1 MNIAEYSIK
10 NKVISWLFIA
20 ILAIGGVTSFLELG
34 RLEDPAFTIKDA
46 MVVATYPGATPKE
59 VEEELTYPLE
69 KEIRGL
75 PYIDKITSTSSSGM
89 SQIMVSMEMDY
100 GPDELPQI
108 WDEMRRKIND
118 LRPTLPAGVTSLSI
132 IDDFGDVFGVM
143 IMLTGDGYDY
153 VELKRYADVMSR
165 DLEMVDGVGKVSI
178 AGDQQE
184 MLFVEISLDRLASLN
199 LDMSMVSGLLNQQNN
214 VVSSGEVMV
223 NGESLVIRPSGT
235 LNTVEALEN
244 LIIHGR
250 DTGNLIRLKDVATVV
265 RGIQEKPT
273 NVVTFNGQPAINL
286 AVSFES
292 GVNVVEVGQRLSAE
306 VAHLETM
313 KPAGIELNYFYNQAE
328 EVDASVQDFIVSLGQ
343 AVAIVIL
350 VLLFAMGI
358 RSGIIIG
365 IVLLLTVFGTFILM
379 EYNKIEL
386 HRISLGALIIA
397 LGMLVDNAIVVVE
410 GILVGLKKGRT
421 KVQAASDIVKQTQWP
436 LLGATVIAITA
447 FAPIGLSEDATG
459 EFMGSLFWVLCYSLF
474 LSWITALTITP
485 FLANLLLKDGDTNAV
500 DENVDPYKGWLFTLF
515 GGSLKL
521 ALRFRWLTVTA
532 MVALLFA
539 AVVAFGMV
547 KQQFFP
553 PSNTP
558 MFYVDM
564 WMPEGTDIRET
575 IKQTERVEAYV
586 REQEHVEFVSTSVGQ
601 GLQRFALTYQP
612 EQSYEAYAQ
621 LQVRT
626 TDRDNMFV
634 VLRALNGELSRQF
647 DTPTFQFKLME
658 FGPSPASKI
667 EARITGADPQ
677 VLRDIAVQVED
688 VLHTDPGARNIRH
701 DWRERTKELVPM
713 FNESKARRLG
723 ISKEDLS
730 NTLQMTF
737 GGAAMGLLRDGTDIL
752 PIVGRL
758 PESERVDFESI
769 QNAKIWSPSLQAYV
783 PIDQVID
790 GISLSW
796 DEPLIKRRDRN
807 RTLTV
812 LADHDV
818 LSEDTA
824 AALFTRI
831 QPKVMA
837 LDLPDGYSI
846 SWGGEYESSKDAQ
859 DSLFGSL
866 PMGYLLMFVITMLL
880 FNSLKKPLVIWF
892 TVPLSIIGVS
902 FGLLLWNMPFSFTAF
917 LGLLSLSGM
926 ILKNGIVLLD
936 QINLELESGKDP
948 YLAIVDSAISRVRP
962 VSMAALTTI
971 LGLVPLMFDA
981 FFGSMAITIMAG
993 LGFATIL
1000 TLIVVPVMF
1009 SLLFGIKPPKT
1020 EKVKTLEP
1028 AEVV

>member
-10 NKVISWLFIA
+10 NKVISWLFIV

-46 MVVATYPGATPKE
+46 MIVATYPGATSKE

-69 KEIRGL
+69 KEIRKL
-75 PYIDKITSTSSSGM
+75 PYIDRITSTSSNGM
-89 SQIMVSMEMDY
+89 SQIMVSMKMDY

-118 LRPTLPAGVTSLSI
+118 LQPTLPQGVQSLQI
-132 IDDFGDVFGVM
+132 IDDFGDVYGVM
-143 IMLTGDGYDY
+143 LMLTGDDYDY
-153 VELKRYADVMSR
+153 VELKRYADHLR
-165 DLEMVDGVGKVSI
+165 REIELVDGVGKVDI

-199 LDMSMVSGLLNQQNN
+199 LDMNVVSGLLNQQNN
-214 VVSSGEVMV
+214 VVSAGEVMV

-235 LNTVEALEN
+235 LNTVQALEN

-250 DTGNLIRLKDVATVV
+250 DTGNLIRLKDVATIT
-265 RGIQEKPT
+265 RSIQEKPG
-273 NVVTFNGQPAINL
+273 NMILFNGKKAINIGI
-286 AVSFES
+286 SFAS
-292 GVNVVEVGQRLSAE
+292 GVNVVEVGERLNAE
-306 VAHLETM
+306 LSSLESI
-313 KPAGIELNYFYNQAE
+313 KPAGLDMSYFYNQAQ
-328 EVDASVQDFIVSLGQ
+328 EVDDSVKAFVISLAE
-343 AVAIVIL
+343 AVAIVII
-350 VLLFAMGI
+350 VLLFTMGL
-358 RSGIIIG
+358 RSGVIIG
-365 IVLLLTVFGTFILM
+365 VVLLLTVFGTFILM
-379 EYNKIEL
+379 NYNNIEL

-421 KVQAASDIVKQTQWP
+421 KVQAAVDIVKQTQWP

-447 FAPIGLSEDATG
+447 FAPIGLSQDATG
-459 EFMGSLFWVLCYSLF
+459 EFMGSLFWVLCFSLF
-474 LSWITALTITP
+474 LSWVTAITLTP
-485 FLANLLLKDGDTNAV
+485 FLADLLLKEEEKDTNRE
-500 DENVDPYKGWLFTLF
+500 DEDPYKGWLFVVF
-515 GGSLKL
+515 GALLKFS
-521 ALRFRWLTVTA
+521 LRFRWMTVAA
-532 MVALLFA
+532 MVALLVG
-539 AVVAFGMV
+539 AVIAFGNV

-564 WMPEGTDIRET
+564 WMPEGTDIRQT
-575 IKQTERVEAYV
+575 IKQAEKVESYI
-586 REQEHVEFVSTSVGQ
+586 RQQDDIDFVSVSIGQ

-612 EQSYEAYAQ
+612 EKSYEAYAQ
-621 LQVRT
+621 FQVRT
-626 TDRDNMFV
+626 TDRDNMFK
-634 VLRALNGELSRQF
+634 LLHKLDDNLAKTF
-647 DTPTFQFKLME
+647 DEPTFQFKLME

-667 EARITGADPQ
+667 EARITGPDPK
-677 VLRDIAVQVED
+677 VLRELAVQVED
-688 VLHTDPGARNIRH
+688 ILHTDPGARNIRH
-701 DWRERTKELVPM
+701 DWRERTKELVPV

-730 NTLQMTF
+730 STLQMAFGGSTF
-737 GGAAMGLLRDGTDIL
+737 GVLRDGTHTL
-752 PIVGRL
+752 PIMMRL
-758 PESERVDFESI
+758 PEAERVDFESL
-769 QNAKIWSPSLQAYV
+769 QNVKIWSPSLQTYIPV
-783 PIDQVID
+783 DQIID
-790 GISLSW
+790 GVELDWS
-796 DEPLIKRRDRN
+796 EPLIQRRDRK

-818 LSEDTA
+818 LSDDTA
-824 AALFTRI
+824 ASLFARV

-837 LDLPDGYSI
+837 LHIPEGYEI
-846 SWGGEYESSKDAQ
+846 TWGGEYESSKDAQ
-859 DSLFGSL
+859 EGLFGSL
-866 PMGYLLMFVITMLL
+866 PMGYLLMFIITILL
-880 FNSLKKPLVIWF
+880 FNSIKKPLVIWF
-892 TVPLSIIGVS
+892 TVPLSIIGVA
-902 FGLLLWNMPFSFTAF
+902 FGLLTTNMPFSFTAF

-971 LGLVPLMFDA
+971 LGMIPLVFDA

-993 LGFATIL
+993 LGFATVL

-1009 SLLFGIKPPKT
+1009 AILFRIKPT
-1020 EKVKTLEP
+1020 T
-1028 AEVV
+1028 A

>member
-10 NKVISWLFIA
+10 NKVISWLFIV

-46 MVVATYPGATPKE
+46 MIVATYPGATSKE

-69 KEIRGL
+69 KEIRKL
-75 PYIDKITSTSSSGM
+75 PYIDRITSTSSNGM
-89 SQIMVSMEMDY
+89 SQIMVSMKMDY

-118 LRPTLPAGVTSLSI
+118 LQPTLPQGVQSLQI
-132 IDDFGDVFGVM
+132 IDDFGDVYGVM
-143 IMLTGDGYDY
+143 LMLTGDDYDY
-153 VELKRYADVMSR
+153 VELKRYADHLR
-165 DLEMVDGVGKVSI
+165 REIELVDGVGKVDI

-199 LDMSMVSGLLNQQNN
+199 LDMNVVSGLLNQQNN

-235 LNTVEALEN
+235 LNTVQALEN

-250 DTGNLIRLKDVATVV
+250 DTGNLIRLKDVATIT
-265 RGIQEKPT
+265 RSIQEKPG
-273 NVVTFNGQPAINL
+273 NMILFNGKKAINIGI
-286 AVSFES
+286 SFAS
-292 GVNVVEVGQRLSAE
+292 GVNVVEVGERLNAE
-306 VAHLETM
+306 LSSLESI
-313 KPAGIELNYFYNQAE
+313 KPAGLDMSYFYNQAQ
-328 EVDASVQDFIVSLGQ
+328 EVDDSVKAFVISLAE
-343 AVAIVIL
+343 AVAIVII
-350 VLLFAMGI
+350 VLLFTMGL
-358 RSGIIIG
+358 RSGVIIG
-365 IVLLLTVFGTFILM
+365 VVLLLTVFGTFILM
-379 EYNKIEL
+379 NYNNIEL

-421 KVQAASDIVKQTQWP
+421 KVQAAVDIVKQTQWP

-447 FAPIGLSEDATG
+447 FAPIGLSQDATG
-459 EFMGSLFWVLCYSLF
+459 EFMGSLFWVLCFSLF
-474 LSWITALTITP
+474 LSWVTAITLTP
-485 FLANLLLKDGDTNAV
+485 FLADLLLKEEEEKDTNGE
-500 DENVDPYKGWLFTLF
+500 DEDPYKGWLFVVF
-515 GGSLKL
+515 GALLKFS
-521 ALRFRWLTVTA
+521 LRFRWMTVAA
-532 MVALLFA
+532 MVALLVG
-539 AVVAFGMV
+539 AVIAFGNV

-564 WMPEGTDIRET
+564 WMPEGTDIRQT
-575 IKQTERVEAYV
+575 TKQAEKVESYI
-586 REQEHVEFVSTSVGQ
+586 RQQDDIDFVSVSIGQ

-612 EQSYEAYAQ
+612 EKSYEAYAQ
-621 LQVRT
+621 FQVRT
-626 TDRDNMFV
+626 TDRDNMFK
-634 VLRALNGELSRQF
+634 LLHKLDDNLAKTF
-647 DTPTFQFKLME
+647 DEPTFQFKLME

-667 EARITGADPQ
+667 EARITGPDPK
-677 VLRDIAVQVED
+677 VLRELAVQVED
-688 VLHTDPGARNIRH
+688 ILHTDPGARNIRH
-701 DWRERTKELVPM
+701 DWRERTKELVPV

-730 NTLQMTF
+730 STLQMAFGGSTF
-737 GGAAMGLLRDGTDIL
+737 GVLRDGTHTL
-752 PIVGRL
+752 PIMMRL
-758 PESERVDFESI
+758 PEAERVDFESL
-769 QNAKIWSPSLQAYV
+769 QNVKIWSPSLQTYIPV
-783 PIDQVID
+783 DQIID
-790 GISLSW
+790 GVELDWS
-796 DEPLIKRRDRN
+796 EPLIQRRDRK

-818 LSEDTA
+818 LSDDTA
-824 AALFTRI
+824 ASLFARV

-837 LDLPDGYSI
+837 LHIPEGYEI
-846 SWGGEYESSKDAQ
+846 TWGGEYESSKDAQ
-859 DSLFGSL
+859 EGLFGSL
-866 PMGYLLMFVITMLL
+866 PMGYLLMFIITILL
-880 FNSLKKPLVIWF
+880 FNSIKKPLVIWF
-892 TVPLSIIGVS
+892 TVPLSIIGVA
-902 FGLLLWNMPFSFTAF
+902 FGLLTTNMPFSFTAF

-971 LGLVPLMFDA
+971 LGMIPLVFDA

-993 LGFATIL
+993 LGFATVL

-1009 SLLFGIKPPKT
+1009 AILFRIKPT
-1020 EKVKTLEP
+1020 T
-1028 AEVV
+1028 A

>member
-10 NKVISWLFIA
+10 NKVISWLFIV

-46 MVVATYPGATPKE
+46 MIVATYPGATSKE

-69 KEIRGL
+69 KEIRKL
-75 PYIDKITSTSSSGM
+75 PYIDRITSTSSNGM
-89 SQIMVSMEMDY
+89 SQIMVSMKMDY

-118 LRPTLPAGVTSLSI
+118 LQPTLPQGVQSLQI
-132 IDDFGDVFGVM
+132 IDDFGDVYGVM
-143 IMLTGDGYDY
+143 LMLTGDDYDY
-153 VELKRYADVMSR
+153 VELKRYADHLR
-165 DLEMVDGVGKVSI
+165 REIELVDGVGKVDI

-199 LDMSMVSGLLNQQNN
+199 LDMNVVSGLLNQQNN
-214 VVSSGEVMV
+214 VVSAGEVMV

-235 LNTVEALEN
+235 LNTVQALEN

-250 DTGNLIRLKDVATVV
+250 DTGNLIRLKDVATIT
-265 RGIQEKPT
+265 RGIQEKPG
-273 NVVTFNGQPAINL
+273 NMILFNGKKAINIGI
-286 AVSFES
+286 SFAS
-292 GVNVVEVGQRLSAE
+292 GVNVVEVGERLNAE
-306 VAHLETM
+306 LSSLESI
-313 KPAGIELNYFYNQAE
+313 KPAGLDMSYFYNQAQ
-328 EVDASVQDFIVSLGQ
+328 EVDDSVKAFVISLAE
-343 AVAIVIL
+343 AVAIVII
-350 VLLFAMGI
+350 VLLFTMGL
-358 RSGIIIG
+358 RSGVIIG
-365 IVLLLTVFGTFILM
+365 VVLLLTVFGTFILM
-379 EYNKIEL
+379 NNNNIEL

-421 KVQAASDIVKQTQWP
+421 KVQAAVDIVKQTQWP

-447 FAPIGLSEDATG
+447 FAPIGLSQDATG
-459 EFMGSLFWVLCYSLF
+459 EFMGSLFWVLCFSLF
-474 LSWITALTITP
+474 LSWVTAITLTP
-485 FLANLLLKDGDTNAV
+485 FLADLLLKEEEKDTNGE
-500 DENVDPYKGWLFTLF
+500 DEDPYKGWLFVVF
-515 GGSLKL
+515 GALLKFS
-521 ALRFRWLTVTA
+521 LRFRWMTVAA
-532 MVALLFA
+532 MVALLVG
-539 AVVAFGMV
+539 AVIAFGNV

-564 WMPEGTDIRET
+564 WMPEGTDIRQT
-575 IKQTERVEAYV
+575 IKQAETVESYI
-586 REQEHVEFVSTSVGQ
+586 RQQDDIDFVSVSIGQ

-612 EQSYEAYAQ
+612 EKSYEAYAQ
-621 LQVRT
+621 FQVRT
-626 TDRDNMFV
+626 TDRDNMFK
-634 VLRALNGELSRQF
+634 LLHKLDDNLAKTF
-647 DTPTFQFKLME
+647 DEPTFQFKLME

-667 EARITGADPQ
+667 EARITGPDPK
-677 VLRDIAVQVED
+677 VLRELAVQVED
-688 VLHTDPGARNIRH
+688 ILHTDPGARNIRH
-701 DWRERTKELVPM
+701 DWRERTKELVPV

-730 NTLQMTF
+730 STLQMAFGGSTF
-737 GGAAMGLLRDGTDIL
+737 GVLRDGTHTL
-752 PIVGRL
+752 PIMMRL
-758 PESERVDFESI
+758 PEAERVDFESL
-769 QNAKIWSPSLQAYV
+769 QNVKIWSPSLQTYIPV
-783 PIDQVID
+783 DQIID
-790 GISLSW
+790 GVELDWS
-796 DEPLIKRRDRN
+796 EPLIQRRDRK

-818 LSEDTA
+818 LSDDTA
-824 AALFTRI
+824 ASLFARV

-837 LDLPDGYSI
+837 LHIPEGYEI
-846 SWGGEYESSKDAQ
+846 TWGGEYESSKDAQ
-859 DSLFGSL
+859 EGLFGSL
-866 PMGYLLMFVITMLL
+866 PMGYLLMFIITILL
-880 FNSLKKPLVIWF
+880 FNSVKKPLVIWF
-892 TVPLSIIGVS
+892 TVPLSIIGVA
-902 FGLLLWNMPFSFTAF
+902 FGLLTTNMPFSFTAF

-971 LGLVPLMFDA
+971 LGMIPLVFDA

-993 LGFATIL
+993 LGFATVL

-1009 SLLFGIKPPKT
+1009 AILFRIKPT
-1020 EKVKTLEP
+1020 T
-1028 AEVV
+1028 A

>member
-10 NKVISWLFIA
+10 NKVISWLFIV

-46 MVVATYPGATPKE
+46 MIVATYPGATSKE

-69 KEIRGL
+69 KEIRKL
-75 PYIDKITSTSSSGM
+75 PYIDRITSTSSNGM
-89 SQIMVSMEMDY
+89 SQIMVSMKMDY

-118 LRPTLPAGVTSLSI
+118 LQPTLPQGVQSLQI
-132 IDDFGDVFGVM
+132 IDDFGDVYGVM
-143 IMLTGDGYDY
+143 LMLTGDDYDY
-153 VELKRYADVMSR
+153 VELKRYADHLR
-165 DLEMVDGVGKVSI
+165 REIELVDGVGKVDI

-199 LDMSMVSGLLNQQNN
+199 LDMNVVSGLLNQQNN
-214 VVSSGEVMV
+214 VVSAGEVMV

-235 LNTVEALEN
+235 LNTVQALEN

-250 DTGNLIRLKDVATVV
+250 DTGNLIRLKDVATIT
-265 RGIQEKPT
+265 RSIQEKPG
-273 NVVTFNGQPAINL
+273 NMILFNGKKAINIGI
-286 AVSFES
+286 SFAS
-292 GVNVVEVGQRLSAE
+292 GVNVVEVGERLNAE
-306 VAHLETM
+306 LSSLESI
-313 KPAGIELNYFYNQAE
+313 KPAGLDMSYFYNQAQ
-328 EVDASVQDFIVSLGQ
+328 EVDDSVKAFVISLAE
-343 AVAIVIL
+343 AVAIVII
-350 VLLFAMGI
+350 VLLFTMGL
-358 RSGIIIG
+358 RSGVIIG
-365 IVLLLTVFGTFILM
+365 VVLLLTVFGTFILM
-379 EYNKIEL
+379 NYNNIEL

-421 KVQAASDIVKQTQWP
+421 KVQAAVDIVKQTQWP

-447 FAPIGLSEDATG
+447 FAPIGLSQDATG
-459 EFMGSLFWVLCYSLF
+459 EFMGSLFWVLCFSLF
-474 LSWITALTITP
+474 LSWVTAITLTP
-485 FLANLLLKDGDTNAV
+485 FLADLLLKEEEKDTNGE
-500 DENVDPYKGWLFTLF
+500 DEDPYKGWLFVVF
-515 GGSLKL
+515 GALLKFS
-521 ALRFRWLTVTA
+521 LRFRWMTVAA
-532 MVALLFA
+532 MVALLVG
-539 AVVAFGMV
+539 AVIAFGNV

-564 WMPEGTDIRET
+564 WMPEGTDIRQT
-575 IKQTERVEAYV
+575 IKQAEKVESYI
-586 REQEHVEFVSTSVGQ
+586 RQQDDIDFVSVSIGQ

-612 EQSYEAYAQ
+612 EKSYEAYAQ
-621 LQVRT
+621 FQVRT
-626 TDRDNMFV
+626 TDRDNMFK
-634 VLRALNGELSRQF
+634 LLHKLDDNLAKTF
-647 DTPTFQFKLME
+647 DEPTFQFKLME

-667 EARITGADPQ
+667 EARITGPDLK
-677 VLRDIAVQVED
+677 VLRELAVQVED
-688 VLHTDPGARNIRH
+688 ILHTDPGARNIRH
-701 DWRERTKELVPM
+701 DWRERTKELVPV

-730 NTLQMTF
+730 STLQMAFGGSTF
-737 GGAAMGLLRDGTDIL
+737 GVLRDGTHTL
-752 PIVGRL
+752 PIMMRL
-758 PESERVDFESI
+758 PEAERVDFESL
-769 QNAKIWSPSLQAYV
+769 QNVKIWSPSLQTYIPV
-783 PIDQVID
+783 DQIID
-790 GISLSW
+790 GVELDWS
-796 DEPLIKRRDRN
+796 EPLIQRRDRK

-818 LSEDTA
+818 LSDDTA
-824 AALFTRI
+824 ASLFARV

-837 LDLPDGYSI
+837 LHIPEGYEI
-846 SWGGEYESSKDAQ
+846 TWGGEYESSKDAQ
-859 DSLFGSL
+859 EGLFGSL
-866 PMGYLLMFVITMLL
+866 PMGYLLMFIITILL
-880 FNSLKKPLVIWF
+880 FNSIKKPLVIWF
-892 TVPLSIIGVS
+892 TVPLSIIGVA
-902 FGLLLWNMPFSFTAF
+902 FGLLTTNMPFSFTAF

-971 LGLVPLMFDA
+971 LGMIPLVFDA

-993 LGFATIL
+993 LGFATVL

-1009 SLLFGIKPPKT
+1009 AILFRIKPT
-1020 EKVKTLEP
+1020 T
-1028 AEVV
+1028 A

>member
-10 NKVISWLFIA
+10 NKVISWLFIV

-46 MVVATYPGATPKE
+46 MIVATYPGATSKE

-69 KEIRGL
+69 KEIRKL
-75 PYIDKITSTSSSGM
+75 PYIDRITSTSSNGM
-89 SQIMVSMEMDY
+89 SQIMVSMKMDY

-118 LRPTLPAGVTSLSI
+118 LQPTLPQGVQSLQI
-132 IDDFGDVFGVM
+132 IDDFGDVYGVM
-143 IMLTGDGYDY
+143 LMLTGDDYDY
-153 VELKRYADVMSR
+153 VELKRYADHLR
-165 DLEMVDGVGKVSI
+165 REIELVDGVGKVDI

-199 LDMSMVSGLLNQQNN
+199 LDMNVVSGLLNQQNN
-214 VVSSGEVMV
+214 VVSAGEVMV

-235 LNTVEALEN
+235 LNTVQALEN

-250 DTGNLIRLKDVATVV
+250 DTGNLIRLKDVATIT
-265 RGIQEKPT
+265 RGIQEKPG
-273 NVVTFNGQPAINL
+273 NMILFNGKKAINIGI
-286 AVSFES
+286 SFAS
-292 GVNVVEVGQRLSAE
+292 GVNVVEVGERLNAE
-306 VAHLETM
+306 LSSLESI
-313 KPAGIELNYFYNQAE
+313 KPAGLDMSYFYNQAQ
-328 EVDASVQDFIVSLGQ
+328 EVDDSVKAFVISLAE
-343 AVAIVIL
+343 AVAIVII
-350 VLLFAMGI
+350 VLLFTMGL
-358 RSGIIIG
+358 RSGVIIG
-365 IVLLLTVFGTFILM
+365 VVLLLTVFGTFILM
-379 EYNKIEL
+379 NYNNIEL

-421 KVQAASDIVKQTQWP
+421 KVQAAVDIVKQTQWP

-447 FAPIGLSEDATG
+447 FAPIGLSQDATG
-459 EFMGSLFWVLCYSLF
+459 EFMGSLFWVLCFSLF
-474 LSWITALTITP
+474 LSWVTAITLTP
-485 FLANLLLKDGDTNAV
+485 FLADLLLKEEEKDTNGE
-500 DENVDPYKGWLFTLF
+500 DEDPYKGWLFVVF
-515 GGSLKL
+515 GALLKFS
-521 ALRFRWLTVTA
+521 LRFRWMTVTA
-532 MVALLFA
+532 MVALLVG
-539 AVVAFGMV
+539 AVIAFGNV

-564 WMPEGTDIRET
+564 WMPEGTDIRQT
-575 IKQTERVEAYV
+575 IKQAEKVESYI
-586 REQEHVEFVSTSVGQ
+586 RQQDDIDFVSVSIGQ

-612 EQSYEAYAQ
+612 EKSYEAYTQ
-621 LQVRT
+621 FQVRT
-626 TDRDNMFV
+626 TDRDNMFK
-634 VLRALNGELSRQF
+634 LLHKLDDNLAKTF
-647 DTPTFQFKLME
+647 DEPTFQFKLME

-667 EARITGADPQ
+667 EARITGPDPK
-677 VLRDIAVQVED
+677 VLRELSVQVED
-688 VLHTDPGARNIRH
+688 ILHTDPGARNIRH
-701 DWRERTKELVPM
+701 DWRERTKELVPV

-730 NTLQMTF
+730 STLQMAFGGSTF
-737 GGAAMGLLRDGTDIL
+737 GVLRDGTHTL
-752 PIVGRL
+752 PIMMRL
-758 PESERVDFESI
+758 PEAERVDFESL
-769 QNAKIWSPSLQAYV
+769 QNVKIWSPSLQTYIPV
-783 PIDQVID
+783 DQIID
-790 GISLSW
+790 GVELDWS
-796 DEPLIKRRDRN
+796 EPLIQRRDRK

-818 LSEDTA
+818 LSDDTA
-824 AALFTRI
+824 ASLFARV

-837 LDLPDGYSI
+837 LHIPEGYEI
-846 SWGGEYESSKDAQ
+846 TWGGEYESSKDAQ
-859 DSLFGSL
+859 EGLFGSL
-866 PMGYLLMFVITMLL
+866 PMGYLLMFIITILL
-880 FNSLKKPLVIWF
+880 FNSIKKPLVIWF
-892 TVPLSIIGVS
+892 TVPLSIIGVA
-902 FGLLLWNMPFSFTAF
+902 FGLLTTNMPFSFTAF

-971 LGLVPLMFDA
+971 LGMIPLVFDA

-993 LGFATIL
+993 LGFATVL

-1009 SLLFGIKPPKT
+1009 AILFRIKPT
-1020 EKVKTLEP
+1020 T
-1028 AEVV
+1028 A

>member
-10 NKVISWLFIA
+10 NKVISWLFIV

-46 MVVATYPGATPKE
+46 MIVATYPGATSKE

-69 KEIRGL
+69 KEIRKL
-75 PYIDKITSTSSSGM
+75 PYIDRITSTSSNGM
-89 SQIMVSMEMDY
+89 SQIMVSMKMDY

-118 LRPTLPAGVTSLSI
+118 LQPTLPQGVQSLQI
-132 IDDFGDVFGVM
+132 IDDFGDVYGVM
-143 IMLTGDGYDY
+143 LMLTGDDYDY
-153 VELKRYADVMSR
+153 VELKRYADHLR
-165 DLEMVDGVGKVSI
+165 REIELVDGVGKVDI

-199 LDMSMVSGLLNQQNN
+199 LDMNVVSGLLNQQNN
-214 VVSSGEVMV
+214 VVSAGEVMV

-235 LNTVEALEN
+235 LNTVQALEN

-250 DTGNLIRLKDVATVV
+250 DTGNLIRLKDVATIT
-265 RGIQEKPT
+265 RSIQEKPG
-273 NVVTFNGQPAINL
+273 NMILFNGKKAINIGI
-286 AVSFES
+286 SFAS
-292 GVNVVEVGQRLSAE
+292 GVNVVEVGERLNAE
-306 VAHLETM
+306 LSSLESI
-313 KPAGIELNYFYNQAE
+313 KPAGLDMSYFYNQAQ
-328 EVDASVQDFIVSLGQ
+328 EVDDSVKAFVISLAE
-343 AVAIVIL
+343 AVAIVII
-350 VLLFAMGI
+350 VLLFTMGL
-358 RSGIIIG
+358 RSGVIIG
-365 IVLLLTVFGTFILM
+365 VVLLLTVFGTFILM
-379 EYNKIEL
+379 NYNNIEL

-421 KVQAASDIVKQTQWP
+421 KVQAAVDIVKQTQWP

-447 FAPIGLSEDATG
+447 FAPIGLSQDATG
-459 EFMGSLFWVLCYSLF
+459 EFMGSLFWVLCFSLF
-474 LSWITALTITP
+474 LSWVTAITLTP
-485 FLANLLLKDGDTNAV
+485 FLADLLLKEEKDTNGE
-500 DENVDPYKGWLFTLF
+500 DEDPYKGWLFVVF
-515 GGSLKL
+515 GALLKFS
-521 ALRFRWLTVTA
+521 LRFRWMTVAA
-532 MVALLFA
+532 MVALLVG
-539 AVVAFGMV
+539 AVIAFGNV

-564 WMPEGTDIRET
+564 WMPEGTDIRQT
-575 IKQTERVEAYV
+575 IKQAEKVESHI
-586 REQEHVEFVSTSVGQ
+586 RQQDDIDFVSVSIGQ

-612 EQSYEAYAQ
+612 EKSYEAYAQ
-621 LQVRT
+621 FQVRT
-626 TDRDNMFV
+626 TDRDNMFK
-634 VLRALNGELSRQF
+634 LLHKLDDNLAKTF
-647 DTPTFQFKLME
+647 DEPTFQFKLME

-667 EARITGADPQ
+667 EARITGPDPK
-677 VLRDIAVQVED
+677 VLRELAVQVED
-688 VLHTDPGARNIRH
+688 ILHTDPGARNIRH
-701 DWRERTKELVPM
+701 DWRERTKELVPV

-730 NTLQMTF
+730 STLQMAFGGSTF
-737 GGAAMGLLRDGTDIL
+737 GVLRDGTHTL
-752 PIVGRL
+752 PIMMRL
-758 PESERVDFESI
+758 PEAERVDFESL
-769 QNAKIWSPSLQAYV
+769 QNVKIWSPSLQTYIPV
-783 PIDQVID
+783 DQIID
-790 GISLSW
+790 GVELDWS
-796 DEPLIKRRDRN
+796 EPLIQRRDRK

-818 LSEDTA
+818 LSDDTA
-824 AALFTRI
+824 ASLFARV

-837 LDLPDGYSI
+837 LHIPEGYEI
-846 SWGGEYESSKDAQ
+846 TWGGEYESSKDAQ
-859 DSLFGSL
+859 EGLFGSL
-866 PMGYLLMFVITMLL
+866 PMGYLLMFIITILL
-880 FNSLKKPLVIWF
+880 FNSVKKPLVIWF
-892 TVPLSIIGVS
+892 TVPLSIIGVA
-902 FGLLLWNMPFSFTAF
+902 FGLLTTNMPFSFTAF

-971 LGLVPLMFDA
+971 LGMIPLVFDA

-993 LGFATIL
+993 LGFATVL

-1009 SLLFGIKPPKT
+1009 AILFRIKPT
-1020 EKVKTLEP
+1020 T
-1028 AEVV
+1028 A

>member
-10 NKVISWLFIA
+10 NKVISWLFIV

-46 MVVATYPGATPKE
+46 MIVATYPGATSKE

-69 KEIRGL
+69 KEIRKL
-75 PYIDKITSTSSSGM
+75 PYIDRITSTSSNGM
-89 SQIMVSMEMDY
+89 SQIMVSMKMDY

-118 LRPTLPAGVTSLSI
+118 LQPTLPQGVQSLQI
-132 IDDFGDVFGVM
+132 IDDFGDVYGVM
-143 IMLTGDGYDY
+143 LMLTGDDYDY
-153 VELKRYADVMSR
+153 VELKRYADHLR
-165 DLEMVDGVGKVSI
+165 REIELVDGVGKVDI

-199 LDMSMVSGLLNQQNN
+199 LDMNVVSGLLNQQNN
-214 VVSSGEVMV
+214 VVSAGEVMV

-235 LNTVEALEN
+235 LNTVQALEN

-250 DTGNLIRLKDVATVV
+250 DTGNLIRLKDVATIT
-265 RGIQEKPT
+265 RSIQEKPG
-273 NVVTFNGQPAINL
+273 NMILFNGKKAINIGI
-286 AVSFES
+286 SFAS
-292 GVNVVEVGQRLSAE
+292 GVNVVEVGERLNAE
-306 VAHLETM
+306 LSSLESI
-313 KPAGIELNYFYNQAE
+313 KPAGLDMSYFYNQAQ
-328 EVDASVQDFIVSLGQ
+328 EVDDSVKAFVISLAE
-343 AVAIVIL
+343 AVAIVII
-350 VLLFAMGI
+350 VLLFTMGL
-358 RSGIIIG
+358 RSGVIIG
-365 IVLLLTVFGTFILM
+365 VVLLLTVFGTFILM
-379 EYNKIEL
+379 NYNNIEL

-421 KVQAASDIVKQTQWP
+421 KVQAAVDIVKQTQWP

-447 FAPIGLSEDATG
+447 FAPIGLSQDATG
-459 EFMGSLFWVLCYSLF
+459 EFMGSLFWVLCFSLF
-474 LSWITALTITP
+474 LSWVTAITLTP
-485 FLANLLLKDGDTNAV
+485 FLADLLLKEEEKDTNGE
-500 DENVDPYKGWLFTLF
+500 DEDPYKGWLFVVF
-515 GGSLKL
+515 GALLKFS
-521 ALRFRWLTVTA
+521 LRFRWMTVAA
-532 MVALLFA
+532 MVALLVG
-539 AVVAFGMV
+539 AVIAFGNV

-564 WMPEGTDIRET
+564 WMPEGTDIRQT
-575 IKQTERVEAYV
+575 IKQAEKVESYI
-586 REQEHVEFVSTSVGQ
+586 RQQDDIDFVSVSIGQ

-612 EQSYEAYAQ
+612 EKSYEAYAQ
-621 LQVRT
+621 FQVRT
-626 TDRDNMFV
+626 TDRDNMFK
-634 VLRALNGELSRQF
+634 LLHKLDDNLAMTF
-647 DTPTFQFKLME
+647 DEPTFQFKLME

-667 EARITGADPQ
+667 EARITGPDPK
-677 VLRDIAVQVED
+677 VLRELAVQVED
-688 VLHTDPGARNIRH
+688 ILHTDPGARNIRH
-701 DWRERTKELVPM
+701 DWRERTKELVPV

-730 NTLQMTF
+730 STLQMAFGGSTF
-737 GGAAMGLLRDGTDIL
+737 GVLRDGTHTL
-752 PIVGRL
+752 PIMMRL
-758 PESERVDFESI
+758 PEAERVDFESL
-769 QNAKIWSPSLQAYV
+769 QNVKIWSPSLQTYIPV
-783 PIDQVID
+783 DQIID
-790 GISLSW
+790 GVELDWS
-796 DEPLIKRRDRN
+796 EPLIQRRDRK

-818 LSEDTA
+818 LSDDTA
-824 AALFTRI
+824 ASLFARV

-837 LDLPDGYSI
+837 LHIPEGYEI
-846 SWGGEYESSKDAQ
+846 TWGGEYESSKDAQ
-859 DSLFGSL
+859 EGLFGSL
-866 PMGYLLMFVITMLL
+866 PMGYLLMFIITILL
-880 FNSLKKPLVIWF
+880 FNSIKKPLVIWF
-892 TVPLSIIGVS
+892 TVPLSIIGVA
-902 FGLLLWNMPFSFTAF
+902 FGLLTTNMPFSFTAF

-971 LGLVPLMFDA
+971 LGMIPLVFDA

-993 LGFATIL
+993 LGFATVL

-1009 SLLFGIKPPKT
+1009 AILFRIKPT
-1020 EKVKTLEP
+1020 T
-1028 AEVV
+1028 A

>member
-10 NKVISWLFIA
+10 NKVISWLFIV

-46 MVVATYPGATPKE
+46 MIVATYPGATSKE

-69 KEIRGL
+69 KEIRKL
-75 PYIDKITSTSSSGM
+75 PYIDRITSTSSNGM
-89 SQIMVSMEMDY
+89 SQIMVSMKMDY

-118 LRPTLPAGVTSLSI
+118 LQPTLPQGVQSLQI
-132 IDDFGDVFGVM
+132 IDDFGDVYGVM
-143 IMLTGDGYDY
+143 LMLTGDDYDY
-153 VELKRYADVMSR
+153 VELKRYADHLR
-165 DLEMVDGVGKVSI
+165 REIELVDGVGKVDI

-199 LDMSMVSGLLNQQNN
+199 LDMNVVSGLLNQQNN
-214 VVSSGEVMV
+214 VVSAGEVMV

-235 LNTVEALEN
+235 LNTVQALEN

-250 DTGNLIRLKDVATVV
+250 DTGNLIRLKDVATIT
-265 RGIQEKPT
+265 RSIQEKPG
-273 NVVTFNGQPAINL
+273 NMILFNGKKAINIGI
-286 AVSFES
+286 SFAS
-292 GVNVVEVGQRLSAE
+292 GVNVVEVGERLNAE
-306 VAHLETM
+306 LSSLESI
-313 KPAGIELNYFYNQAE
+313 KPAGLDMSYFYNQAQ
-328 EVDASVQDFIVSLGQ
+328 EVDDSVKAFVISLAE
-343 AVAIVIL
+343 AVAIVII
-350 VLLFAMGI
+350 VLLFTMGL
-358 RSGIIIG
+358 RSGVIIG
-365 IVLLLTVFGTFILM
+365 VVLLLTVFGTFILM
-379 EYNKIEL
+379 NYNNIEL

-421 KVQAASDIVKQTQWP
+421 KVQAAVDIVKQTQWP

-447 FAPIGLSEDATG
+447 FAPIGLSQDATG
-459 EFMGSLFWVLCYSLF
+459 EFMGSLFWVLCFSLF
-474 LSWITALTITP
+474 LSWVTAITLTP
-485 FLANLLLKDGDTNAV
+485 FLADLLLKEEEKDTNG
-500 DENVDPYKGWLFTLF
+500 EEEDPYKGWLFVVF
-515 GGSLKL
+515 GALLKFS
-521 ALRFRWLTVTA
+521 LRFRWMTVAA
-532 MVALLFA
+532 MVALLVG
-539 AVVAFGMV
+539 AVIAFGNV

-564 WMPEGTDIRET
+564 WMPEGTDIRQT
-575 IKQTERVEAYV
+575 IKQAEKVESYI
-586 REQEHVEFVSTSVGQ
+586 RQQDDIDFVSVSIGQ

-612 EQSYEAYAQ
+612 EKSYEAYAQ
-621 LQVRT
+621 FQVRT
-626 TDRDNMFV
+626 TDRDNMFK
-634 VLRALNGELSRQF
+634 LLHKLDDNLAKTF
-647 DTPTFQFKLME
+647 DEPTFQFKLME

-667 EARITGADPQ
+667 EARITGPDPK
-677 VLRDIAVQVED
+677 VLRELAAQVED
-688 VLHTDPGARNIRH
+688 ILHTDPGARNIRH
-701 DWRERTKELVPM
+701 DWRERTKELVPV

-730 NTLQMTF
+730 STLQMAFGGSTF
-737 GGAAMGLLRDGTDIL
+737 GVLRDGTHTL
-752 PIVGRL
+752 PIMMRL
-758 PESERVDFESI
+758 PEAERVDFESL
-769 QNAKIWSPSLQAYV
+769 QNVKIWSPSLQTYIPV
-783 PIDQVID
+783 DQIID
-790 GISLSW
+790 GVELDWS
-796 DEPLIKRRDRN
+796 EPLIQRRDRK

-818 LSEDTA
+818 LSDDTA
-824 AALFTRI
+824 ASLFARV

-837 LDLPDGYSI
+837 LHIPEGYEI
-846 SWGGEYESSKDAQ
+846 TWGGEYESSKDAQ
-859 DSLFGSL
+859 EGLFGSL
-866 PMGYLLMFVITMLL
+866 PMGYLLMFIITILL
-880 FNSLKKPLVIWF
+880 FNSIKKPLVIWF
-892 TVPLSIIGVS
+892 TVPLSIIGVA
-902 FGLLLWNMPFSFTAF
+902 FGLLTTNMPFSFTAF

-971 LGLVPLMFDA
+971 LGMIPLVFDA

-993 LGFATIL
+993 LGFATVL

-1009 SLLFGIKPPKT
+1009 AILFRIKPT
-1020 EKVKTLEP
+1020 T
-1028 AEVV
+1028 A

>member
-10 NKVISWLFIA
+10 NKVISWLFIV

-46 MVVATYPGATPKE
+46 MIVATYPGATSKE

-69 KEIRGL
+69 KEIRKL
-75 PYIDKITSTSSSGM
+75 PYIDRITSTSSNGM
-89 SQIMVSMEMDY
+89 SQIMVSMKMDY

-118 LRPTLPAGVTSLSI
+118 LQPTLPQGVQSLQI
-132 IDDFGDVFGVM
+132 IDDFGDVYGVM
-143 IMLTGDGYDY
+143 LMLTGDDYDY
-153 VELKRYADVMSR
+153 VELKRYADHLR
-165 DLEMVDGVGKVSI
+165 REIELVDGVGKVDI

-199 LDMSMVSGLLNQQNN
+199 LDMNVVSGLLNQQNN
-214 VVSSGEVMV
+214 VVSAGEVMV

-235 LNTVEALEN
+235 LNTVQALEN

-250 DTGNLIRLKDVATVV
+250 DTGNLIRLKDVATIT
-265 RGIQEKPT
+265 RSIQEKPG
-273 NVVTFNGQPAINL
+273 NMILFNGKKAINIGI
-286 AVSFES
+286 SFAS
-292 GVNVVEVGQRLSAE
+292 GVNVVEVGERLNAE
-306 VAHLETM
+306 LSSLESI
-313 KPAGIELNYFYNQAE
+313 KPAGLDMSYFYNQAQ
-328 EVDASVQDFIVSLGQ
+328 EVDDSVKAFVISLAE
-343 AVAIVIL
+343 AVAIVII
-350 VLLFAMGI
+350 VLLFTMGL
-358 RSGIIIG
+358 RSGVIIG
-365 IVLLLTVFGTFILM
+365 VVLLLTVLGTFILM
-379 EYNKIEL
+379 NYNNIEL

-421 KVQAASDIVKQTQWP
+421 KVQAAVDIVKQTQWP

-447 FAPIGLSEDATG
+447 FAPIGLSQDATG
-459 EFMGSLFWVLCYSLF
+459 EFMGSLFWVLCFSLF
-474 LSWITALTITP
+474 LSWVTAITLTP
-485 FLANLLLKDGDTNAV
+485 FLADLLLKEEEKDTNGE
-500 DENVDPYKGWLFTLF
+500 DEDPYKGWLFVVF
-515 GGSLKL
+515 GALLKFS
-521 ALRFRWLTVTA
+521 LRFRWMTVAA
-532 MVALLFA
+532 MVALLVG
-539 AVVAFGMV
+539 AVIAFGNV

-564 WMPEGTDIRET
+564 WMPEGTDIRQT
-575 IKQTERVEAYV
+575 IKQAEKVESYI
-586 REQEHVEFVSTSVGQ
+586 RQQDDIDFVSVSIGQ

-612 EQSYEAYAQ
+612 EKSYEAYAQ
-621 LQVRT
+621 FQVRT
-626 TDRDNMFV
+626 TDRDNMFK
-634 VLRALNGELSRQF
+634 LLHKLDDNLAKTF
-647 DTPTFQFKLME
+647 DEPTFQFKLME

-667 EARITGADPQ
+667 EARITGPDPK
-677 VLRDIAVQVED
+677 VLRELAVQVED
-688 VLHTDPGARNIRH
+688 ILHTDPGARNIRH
-701 DWRERTKELVPM
+701 DWRERTKELVPV

-730 NTLQMTF
+730 STLQMAFGGSTF
-737 GGAAMGLLRDGTDIL
+737 GVLRDGTHTL
-752 PIVGRL
+752 PIMMRL
-758 PESERVDFESI
+758 PEAERVDFESL
-769 QNAKIWSPSLQAYV
+769 QNVKIWSPSLQTYIPV
-783 PIDQVID
+783 DQIID
-790 GISLSW
+790 GVELDWS
-796 DEPLIKRRDRN
+796 EPLIQRRDRK

-818 LSEDTA
+818 LSDDTA
-824 AALFTRI
+824 ASLFARV

-837 LDLPDGYSI
+837 LHIPEGYEI
-846 SWGGEYESSKDAQ
+846 TWGGEYESSKDAQ
-859 DSLFGSL
+859 EGLFGSL
-866 PMGYLLMFVITMLL
+866 PMGYLLMFIITILL
-880 FNSLKKPLVIWF
+880 FNSIKKPLVIWF
-892 TVPLSIIGVS
+892 TVPLSIIGVA
-902 FGLLLWNMPFSFTAF
+902 FGLLTTNMPFSFTAF

-971 LGLVPLMFDA
+971 LGMIPLVFDA

-993 LGFATIL
+993 LGFATVL

-1009 SLLFGIKPPKT
+1009 AILFRIKPT
-1020 EKVKTLEP
+1020 T
-1028 AEVV
+1028 A

>member
-10 NKVISWLFIA
+10 NKVISWLFIV

-46 MVVATYPGATPKE
+46 MIVATYPGATSKE

-69 KEIRGL
+69 KEIRKL
-75 PYIDKITSTSSSGM
+75 PYIDRITSTSSNGM
-89 SQIMVSMEMDY
+89 SQIMVSMKMDY

-118 LRPTLPAGVTSLSI
+118 LQPTLPQGVQSLQI
-132 IDDFGDVFGVM
+132 IDDFGDVYGVM
-143 IMLTGDGYDY
+143 LMLTGDDYDY
-153 VELKRYADVMSR
+153 VELKRYADHLR
-165 DLEMVDGVGKVSI
+165 REIELVDGVGKVDI

-199 LDMSMVSGLLNQQNN
+199 LDMNVVSGLLNQQNN
-214 VVSSGEVMV
+214 VVSAGEVMV

-235 LNTVEALEN
+235 LNTVQALEN

-250 DTGNLIRLKDVATVV
+250 DTGNLIRLKDVATIT
-265 RGIQEKPT
+265 RGIQEKPG
-273 NVVTFNGQPAINL
+273 NMILFNGKKAINIGI
-286 AVSFES
+286 SFAS
-292 GVNVVEVGQRLSAE
+292 GVNVVEVGERLNAE
-306 VAHLETM
+306 LSSLESI
-313 KPAGIELNYFYNQAE
+313 KPAGLDMSYFYNQAQ
-328 EVDASVQDFIVSLGQ
+328 EVDDSVKAFVISLAE
-343 AVAIVIL
+343 AVAIVII
-350 VLLFAMGI
+350 VLLFTMGL
-358 RSGIIIG
+358 RSGVIIG
-365 IVLLLTVFGTFILM
+365 VVLLLTVFGTFILM
-379 EYNKIEL
+379 NYNNIEL

-421 KVQAASDIVKQTQWP
+421 KVQAAVDIVKQTQWP

-447 FAPIGLSEDATG
+447 FAPIGLSQDATG
-459 EFMGSLFWVLCYSLF
+459 EFMGSLFWVLCFSLF
-474 LSWITALTITP
+474 LSWVTAITLTP
-485 FLANLLLKDGDTNAV
+485 FLADLLLKEEKDTNGE
-500 DENVDPYKGWLFTLF
+500 DEDPYKGWLFVVF
-515 GGSLKL
+515 GALLKFS
-521 ALRFRWLTVTA
+521 LRFRWMTVAA
-532 MVALLFA
+532 MVALLVG
-539 AVVAFGMV
+539 AVIAFGNV

-564 WMPEGTDIRET
+564 WMPEGTDIRQT
-575 IKQTERVEAYV
+575 IKQAEKVESYI
-586 REQEHVEFVSTSVGQ
+586 RQQDDIDFVSVSIGQ

-612 EQSYEAYAQ
+612 EKSYEAYAQ
-621 LQVRT
+621 FQVRT
-626 TDRDNMFV
+626 TDRDNMFK
-634 VLRALNGELSRQF
+634 LLHKLDDNLAKTF
-647 DTPTFQFKLME
+647 DEPTFQFKLME

-667 EARITGADPQ
+667 EARITGPDPK
-677 VLRDIAVQVED
+677 VLRELAVQVED
-688 VLHTDPGARNIRH
+688 ILHTDPGARNIRH
-701 DWRERTKELVPM
+701 DWRERTKELVPV

-730 NTLQMTF
+730 STLQMAFGGSTF
-737 GGAAMGLLRDGTDIL
+737 GVLRDGTHTL
-752 PIVGRL
+752 PIMMRL
-758 PESERVDFESI
+758 PEAERVDFESL
-769 QNAKIWSPSLQAYV
+769 QNVKIWSPSLQTYIPV
-783 PIDQVID
+783 DQIID
-790 GISLSW
+790 GVELDWS
-796 DEPLIKRRDRN
+796 EPLIQRRDRK

-818 LSEDTA
+818 LSDDTA
-824 AALFTRI
+824 ASLFARV

-837 LDLPDGYSI
+837 LHIPEGYEI
-846 SWGGEYESSKDAQ
+846 TWGGEYESSKDAQ
-859 DSLFGSL
+859 EGLFGSL
-866 PMGYLLMFVITMLL
+866 PMGYLLMFIITILL
-880 FNSLKKPLVIWF
+880 FNSIKKPLVIWF
-892 TVPLSIIGVS
+892 TVPLSIIGVA
-902 FGLLLWNMPFSFTAF
+902 FGLLTTNMPFSFTAF

-971 LGLVPLMFDA
+971 LGMIPLVFDA

-993 LGFATIL
+993 LGFATVL

-1009 SLLFGIKPPKT
+1009 AILFRIKPT
-1020 EKVKTLEP
+1020 T
-1028 AEVV
+1028 A

>member
-10 NKVISWLFIA
+10 NKVISWLFIV

-46 MVVATYPGATPKE
+46 MIVATYPGATSKE

-69 KEIRGL
+69 KEIRKL
-75 PYIDKITSTSSSGM
+75 PYIDRITSTSSNGM
-89 SQIMVSMEMDY
+89 SQIMVSMKMDY

-118 LRPTLPAGVTSLSI
+118 LQPTLPQGAQSLQI
-132 IDDFGDVFGVM
+132 IDDFGDVYGVM
-143 IMLTGDGYDY
+143 LMLTGDDYDY
-153 VELKRYADVMSR
+153 VELKRYADHLR
-165 DLEMVDGVGKVSI
+165 REIELVDGVGKVDI

-199 LDMSMVSGLLNQQNN
+199 LDMNVVSGLLNQQNN
-214 VVSSGEVMV
+214 VVSAGEVMV

-235 LNTVEALEN
+235 LNTVQALEN

-250 DTGNLIRLKDVATVV
+250 DTGNLIRLKDVATIT
-265 RGIQEKPT
+265 RGIQEKPG
-273 NVVTFNGQPAINL
+273 NMILFNGKKAINIGI
-286 AVSFES
+286 SFAS
-292 GVNVVEVGQRLSAE
+292 GVNVVEVGERLNAE
-306 VAHLETM
+306 LSSLESI
-313 KPAGIELNYFYNQAE
+313 KPAGLDMSYFYNQAQ
-328 EVDASVQDFIVSLGQ
+328 EVDDSVKAFVISLAE
-343 AVAIVIL
+343 AVAIVII
-350 VLLFAMGI
+350 VLLFTMGL
-358 RSGIIIG
+358 RSGVIIG
-365 IVLLLTVFGTFILM
+365 VVLLLTVFGTFILM
-379 EYNKIEL
+379 NYNNIEL

-421 KVQAASDIVKQTQWP
+421 KVQAAVDIVKQTQWP

-447 FAPIGLSEDATG
+447 FAPIGLSQDATG
-459 EFMGSLFWVLCYSLF
+459 EFMGSLFWVLCFSLF
-474 LSWITALTITP
+474 LSWVTAITLTP
-485 FLANLLLKDGDTNAV
+485 FLADLLLKEEEKDTNGE
-500 DENVDPYKGWLFTLF
+500 DEDPYKGWLFVVF
-515 GGSLKL
+515 GALLKFS
-521 ALRFRWLTVTA
+521 LRFRWMTVAA
-532 MVALLFA
+532 MVALLVG
-539 AVVAFGMV
+539 AVIAFGNV

-564 WMPEGTDIRET
+564 WMPEGTDIRQT
-575 IKQTERVEAYV
+575 IKQAEKVESYI
-586 REQEHVEFVSTSVGQ
+586 RQQDDIDFVSVSIGQ

-612 EQSYEAYAQ
+612 EKSYEAYAQ
-621 LQVRT
+621 FQVRT
-626 TDRDNMFV
+626 TDRDNMFK
-634 VLRALNGELSRQF
+634 LLHKLDDNLAKTF
-647 DTPTFQFKLME
+647 DEPTFQFKLME

-667 EARITGADPQ
+667 EARITGPDPK
-677 VLRDIAVQVED
+677 VLRELAVQVED
-688 VLHTDPGARNIRH
+688 ILHTDPGARNIRH
-701 DWRERTKELVPM
+701 DWRERTKELVPV

-730 NTLQMTF
+730 STLQMAFGGSTF
-737 GGAAMGLLRDGTDIL
+737 GVLRDGTHTL
-752 PIVGRL
+752 PIMMRL
-758 PESERVDFESI
+758 PEAERVDFESL
-769 QNAKIWSPSLQAYV
+769 QNVKIWSPSLQTYIPV
-783 PIDQVID
+783 DQIID
-790 GISLSW
+790 GVELDWS
-796 DEPLIKRRDRN
+796 EPLIQRRDRK

-818 LSEDTA
+818 LSDDTA
-824 AALFTRI
+824 ASLFARV

-837 LDLPDGYSI
+837 LHIPEGYEI
-846 SWGGEYESSKDAQ
+846 TWGGEYESSKDAQ
-859 DSLFGSL
+859 EGLFGSL
-866 PMGYLLMFVITMLL
+866 PMGYLLMFIITILL
-880 FNSLKKPLVIWF
+880 FNSIKKPLVIWF
-892 TVPLSIIGVS
+892 TVPLSIIGVA
-902 FGLLLWNMPFSFTAF
+902 FGLLTTNMPFSFTAF

-971 LGLVPLMFDA
+971 LGMIPLVFDA

-993 LGFATIL
+993 LGFATVL

-1009 SLLFGIKPPKT
+1009 AILFRIKPT
-1020 EKVKTLEP
+1020 T
-1028 AEVV
+1028 A

>member
-10 NKVISWLFIA
+10 NKIISWLA
-20 ILAIGGVTSFLELG
+20 IVILTIGGITSFLDLG

-46 MVVATYPGATPKE
+46 MIIATYPGATPKE

-69 KEIRGL
+69 KEIRRL

-89 SQIMVSMEMDY
+89 SQIMVSMKMDY

-118 LRPTLPAGVTSLSI
+118 LRPSLPQGVNSLSI
-132 IDDFGDVFGVM
+132 IDDFGDVFGIM
-143 IMLTGDGYDY
+143 LMLTGDGYDY
-153 VELKRYADVMSR
+153 VELKRYADVLAR
-165 DLEMVDGVGKVSI
+165 DLELVDGVGKVAI
-178 AGDQQE
+178 AGDQRE

-199 LDMSMVSGLLNQQNN
+199 LDMSIVSGLLNQQNN
-214 VVSSGEVMV
+214 VVASGEVMV
-223 NGESLVIRPSGT
+223 NGENLVIRPSGT
-235 LNTVEALEN
+235 LNSVEALEN

-250 DTGNLIRLKDVATVV
+250 DTGNLIRLKDVATVT
-265 RGIQEKPT
+265 RDIQEKPS
-273 NVVTFNGQPAINL
+273 NVITYNGKPAINL
-286 AVSFES
+286 AVSFAS
-292 GVNVVEVGQRLSAE
+292 GVNVVEVGNRVQAE
-306 VAHLETM
+306 LNTLEQL
-313 KPAGIELNYFYNQAE
+313 KPAGIELNYFYNQSA
-328 EVDASVQDFIVSLGQ
+328 EVDTSVQDFVISLAQ
-343 AVAIVIL
+343 AVGIVIV
-350 VLLFAMGI
+350 VLLFAMGM

-365 IVLLLTVFGTFILM
+365 LVLLLTVFGTFILM
-379 EYNKIEL
+379 KYNDIEL

-421 KVQAASDIVKQTQWP
+421 RVQAASDIVKQTQWP

-474 LSWITALTITP
+474 LSWVTALTLTP
-485 FLANLLLKDGDTNAV
+485 FLANLLLKEEDVVEGED
-500 DENVDPYKGWLFTLF
+500 VDPYKGWLFVVF
-515 GGSLKL
+515 GWSLKL
-521 ALRFRWLTVTA
+521 AMRFRWLTVA
-532 MVALLFA
+532 GMVALLVA
-539 AVVAFGMV
+539 AVMAFGMV

-558 MFYVDM
+558 MFYVDL

-575 IKQTERVEAYV
+575 IKQTEKVEAYI
-586 REQEHVEFVSTSVGQ
+586 REQDDVEFVTSSAGQ

-612 EQSYEAYAQ
+612 EQSYESYAQ

-626 TDRDNMFV
+626 TDRENMFV
-634 VLRALNGELSRQF
+634 VLRSLTQTLPRDF
-647 DTPTFQFKLME
+647 DKPTFQFKLIE

-677 VLRDIAVQVED
+677 VLREIAVQVED
-688 VLHTDPGARNIRH
+688 IFHQDPGARNIRH
-701 DWRERTKELVPM
+701 DWRERTKELVPV

-723 ISKEDLS
+723 ISKQDLS
-730 NTLQMTF
+730 NTLQLTF
-737 GGAAMGLLRDGTDIL
+737 GGSTMGVLRDGTDML

-758 PESERVDFESI
+758 PELERVDFESI
-769 QNAKIWSPSLQAYV
+769 QNATIWSPSLQAYV
-783 PIDQVID
+783 PIDQVVD
-790 GISLSW
+790 GVELTWEDPI
-796 DEPLIKRRDRN
+796 IKRRDRK

-812 LADHDV
+812 LADHDI

-824 AALFTRI
+824 DALFRRV
-831 QPKVMA
+831 QPAVME
-837 LDLPDGYSI
+837 LELPQGYEI
-846 SWGGEYESSKDAQ
+846 TWGGEYETSLDAQ
-859 DSLFGSL
+859 QSLFGSL
-866 PMGYLLMFVITMLL
+866 PMGYLLMFVITILL
-880 FNSLKKPLVIWF
+880 FNSIKKPLVIWF

-926 ILKNGIVLLD
+926 ILKNGIVLMD
-936 QINLELESGKDP
+936 QINIEMDSGKEP
-948 YLAIVDSAISRVRP
+948 YQAIVDSAVSRVRP

-993 LGFATIL
+993 LGFATVL
-1000 TLIVVPVMF
+1000 TLIVVPVMYSIMF
-1009 SLLFGIKPPKT
+1009 NIKPPK
-1020 EKVKTLEP
+1020 EQ
-1028 AEVV
+1028 EVELAPIA

>member
-10 NKVISWLFIA
+10 NKVISWLFIV

-46 MVVATYPGATPKE
+46 MIVATYPGATSKE

-69 KEIRGL
+69 KEIRKL
-75 PYIDKITSTSSSGM
+75 PYIDRITSTSSNGM
-89 SQIMVSMEMDY
+89 SQIMVSMKMDY

-118 LRPTLPAGVTSLSI
+118 LQPTLPQGVQSLQI
-132 IDDFGDVFGVM
+132 IDDFGDVYGVM
-143 IMLTGDGYDY
+143 LMLTGDDYDY
-153 VELKRYADVMSR
+153 VELKRYADHLR
-165 DLEMVDGVGKVSI
+165 REIELVDGVGKVDI

-199 LDMSMVSGLLNQQNN
+199 LDMNVVSGLLNQQNN
-214 VVSSGEVMV
+214 VVSAGEVMV

-235 LNTVEALEN
+235 LNTVQALEN

-250 DTGNLIRLKDVATVV
+250 DTGNLIRLKDVATIT
-265 RGIQEKPT
+265 RGIQEKPG
-273 NVVTFNGQPAINL
+273 NMILFNGKKAINIGI
-286 AVSFES
+286 SFAS
-292 GVNVVEVGQRLSAE
+292 GVNVVEVGERLNAE
-306 VAHLETM
+306 LSSLESI
-313 KPAGIELNYFYNQAE
+313 KPAGLDMSYFYNQAQ
-328 EVDASVQDFIVSLGQ
+328 EVDDSVKAFVISLAE
-343 AVAIVIL
+343 AVAIVII
-350 VLLFAMGI
+350 VLLFTMGL
-358 RSGIIIG
+358 RSGVIIG
-365 IVLLLTVFGTFILM
+365 VVLLLTVFGTFILM
-379 EYNKIEL
+379 NYNNIEL

-421 KVQAASDIVKQTQWP
+421 KVQAAVDIVKQTQWP

-447 FAPIGLSEDATG
+447 FAPIGLSQDATG
-459 EFMGSLFWVLCYSLF
+459 EFMGSLFWVLCFSLF
-474 LSWITALTITP
+474 LSWVTAITLTP
-485 FLANLLLKDGDTNAV
+485 FLADLLLKEEEKDTNGE
-500 DENVDPYKGWLFTLF
+500 DEDPYKGWLFVVF
-515 GGSLKL
+515 GALLKFS
-521 ALRFRWLTVTA
+521 LRFRWMTVAA
-532 MVALLFA
+532 MVALLVG
-539 AVVAFGMV
+539 AVIAFGNV

-564 WMPEGTDIRET
+564 WMPEGTDIRQT
-575 IKQTERVEAYV
+575 IKQAEKVESYI
-586 REQEHVEFVSTSVGQ
+586 RQQDDIDFVSVSIGQ

-612 EQSYEAYAQ
+612 EKSYEAYAQ
-621 LQVRT
+621 FQVRT
-626 TDRDNMFV
+626 TDRDNMFK
-634 VLRALNGELSRQF
+634 LLYKLDDNLAKTF
-647 DTPTFQFKLME
+647 DEPTFQFKLME

-667 EARITGADPQ
+667 EARITGPDPK
-677 VLRDIAVQVED
+677 VLRELAVQVED
-688 VLHTDPGARNIRH
+688 ILHTDPGARNIRH
-701 DWRERTKELVPM
+701 DWRERTKELVPV

-730 NTLQMTF
+730 STLQMAFGGSTF
-737 GGAAMGLLRDGTDIL
+737 GVLRDGTHTL
-752 PIVGRL
+752 PIMMRL
-758 PESERVDFESI
+758 PEAERVDFESL
-769 QNAKIWSPSLQAYV
+769 QNVKIWSPSLQTYIPV
-783 PIDQVID
+783 DQIID
-790 GISLSW
+790 GVELDWS
-796 DEPLIKRRDRN
+796 EPLIQRRDRK

-818 LSEDTA
+818 LSDDTA
-824 AALFTRI
+824 ASLFARV

-837 LDLPDGYSI
+837 LHIPEGYEI
-846 SWGGEYESSKDAQ
+846 TWGGEYESSKDAQ
-859 DSLFGSL
+859 EGLFGSL
-866 PMGYLLMFVITMLL
+866 PMGYLLMFIITILL
-880 FNSLKKPLVIWF
+880 FNSIKKPLVIWF
-892 TVPLSIIGVS
+892 TVPLSIIGVA
-902 FGLLLWNMPFSFTAF
+902 FGLLTTNMPFSFTAF

-971 LGLVPLMFDA
+971 LGMIPLVFDA

-993 LGFATIL
+993 LGFATVL

-1009 SLLFGIKPPKT
+1009 AILFRIKPT
-1020 EKVKTLEP
+1020 T
-1028 AEVV
+1028 A

>member
-10 NKVISWLFIA
+10 NKVISWLFIV

-46 MVVATYPGATPKE
+46 MIVATYPGATSKE

-69 KEIRGL
+69 KEIRKL
-75 PYIDKITSTSSSGM
+75 PYIDRITSTSSNGM
-89 SQIMVSMEMDY
+89 SQIMVSMKMDY

-118 LRPTLPAGVTSLSI
+118 LQPTLPQGVQSLQI
-132 IDDFGDVFGVM
+132 IDDFGDVYGVM
-143 IMLTGDGYDY
+143 LMLTGDDYDY
-153 VELKRYADVMSR
+153 VELKRYADHLR
-165 DLEMVDGVGKVSI
+165 REIELVDGVGKVDI

-199 LDMSMVSGLLNQQNN
+199 LDMNVVSGLLNQQNN
-214 VVSSGEVMV
+214 VVSAGEVMV

-235 LNTVEALEN
+235 LNTVQALEN

-250 DTGNLIRLKDVATVV
+250 DTGNLIRLKDVATIT
-265 RGIQEKPT
+265 RSIQEKPG
-273 NVVTFNGQPAINL
+273 NMILFNGKKAINIGI
-286 AVSFES
+286 SFAS
-292 GVNVVEVGQRLSAE
+292 GVNVVEVGERLNAE
-306 VAHLETM
+306 LSSLESI
-313 KPAGIELNYFYNQAE
+313 KPAGLDMSYFYNQAQ
-328 EVDASVQDFIVSLGQ
+328 EVDDSVKAFVISLAE
-343 AVAIVIL
+343 AVAIVII
-350 VLLFAMGI
+350 VLLFTMGL
-358 RSGIIIG
+358 RSGVIIG
-365 IVLLLTVFGTFILM
+365 VVLLLTVFGTFILM
-379 EYNKIEL
+379 NYNNIEL

-421 KVQAASDIVKQTQWP
+421 KVQAAVDIVKQTQWP

-447 FAPIGLSEDATG
+447 FAPIGLSQDATG
-459 EFMGSLFWVLCYSLF
+459 EFMGSLFWVLCFSLF
-474 LSWITALTITP
+474 LSWVTAITLTP
-485 FLANLLLKDGDTNAV
+485 FLADLLLKEEEKDTNGE
-500 DENVDPYKGWLFTLF
+500 DEDPYKGWLFVVF
-515 GGSLKL
+515 GALLKFS
-521 ALRFRWLTVTA
+521 LRFRWMTVAA
-532 MVALLFA
+532 MVALLVG
-539 AVVAFGMV
+539 AVIAFGDV

-564 WMPEGTDIRET
+564 WMPEGTDIRQT
-575 IKQTERVEAYV
+575 IKQAETVESYI
-586 REQEHVEFVSTSVGQ
+586 RQQDDIDFVSVSIGQ

-612 EQSYEAYAQ
+612 EKSYEAYAQ
-621 LQVRT
+621 FQVRT
-626 TDRDNMFV
+626 TDRDNMFK
-634 VLRALNGELSRQF
+634 LLHKLDDNLAKTF
-647 DTPTFQFKLME
+647 DEPTFQFKLME

-667 EARITGADPQ
+667 EARITGPDPK
-677 VLRDIAVQVED
+677 VLRELAVQVED
-688 VLHTDPGARNIRH
+688 ILHTDPGARNIRH
-701 DWRERTKELVPM
+701 DWRERTKELVPV

-730 NTLQMTF
+730 STLQMAFGGSTF
-737 GGAAMGLLRDGTDIL
+737 GVLRDGTHTL
-752 PIVGRL
+752 PIMMRL
-758 PESERVDFESI
+758 PEAERVDFESL
-769 QNAKIWSPSLQAYV
+769 QNVKIWSPSLQTYIPV
-783 PIDQVID
+783 DQIID
-790 GISLSW
+790 GVELDWS
-796 DEPLIKRRDRN
+796 EPLIQRRDRK

-818 LSEDTA
+818 LSDDTA
-824 AALFTRI
+824 ASLFARV

-837 LDLPDGYSI
+837 LHIPEGYEI
-846 SWGGEYESSKDAQ
+846 TWGGEYESSKDAQ
-859 DSLFGSL
+859 EGLFGSL
-866 PMGYLLMFVITMLL
+866 PMGYLLMFIITILL
-880 FNSLKKPLVIWF
+880 FNSIKKPLVIWF
-892 TVPLSIIGVS
+892 TVPLSIIGVA
-902 FGLLLWNMPFSFTAF
+902 FGLLTTNMPFSFTAF

-971 LGLVPLMFDA
+971 LGMIPLVFDA

-993 LGFATIL
+993 LGFATVL

-1009 SLLFGIKPPKT
+1009 AILFRIKPT
-1020 EKVKTLEP
+1020 T
-1028 AEVV
+1028 A